1 MTFLGWLSDPLKG
14 LSDLQLGDEKVTL
27 NHLVESKSFDFRN
40 FDEYFLAWWDEVF
53 PHKKRGNGGN
63 GPSWIEDFVVWH
75 PRRKW
80 SVDDHKWS
88 TWYPKQPFF
97 NGCLVKQP
105 FFYVMI
111 WNHPVET
118 TIKNWLF
125 GVPGNNLSSF
135 SCHIS
140 FPSRFFGGSQL
151 RFVGQRIV
159 RFRSFKAFFGEL
171 RLCPTHIF
179 ICVAKKKTYI

>member
-1 MTFLGWLSDPLKG
+1 MFVY
-14 LSDLQLGDEKVTL
+14 QR
-27 NHLVESKSFDFRN
+27 VESKSFDFRN
-40 FDEYFLAWWDEVF
+40 FAEYFSDLMGWSISAQMWMQWSS
-53 PHKKRGNGGN
+53 

-75 PRRKW
+75 PRRTL
-80 SVDDHKWS
+80 SADDHKWS
-88 TWYPKQPFF
+88 TRYPKQPFF

-125 GVPGNNLSSF
+125 GVPGNNFASF

-140 FPSRFFGGSQL
+140 FPSRFLGARSWDSL
-151 RFVGQRIV
+151 VSRIV
-159 RFRSFKAFFGEL
+159 RFRSFKAFFWGVTFVSNTYFY
-171 RLCPTHIF
+171 LC
-179 ICVAKKKTYI
+179 C